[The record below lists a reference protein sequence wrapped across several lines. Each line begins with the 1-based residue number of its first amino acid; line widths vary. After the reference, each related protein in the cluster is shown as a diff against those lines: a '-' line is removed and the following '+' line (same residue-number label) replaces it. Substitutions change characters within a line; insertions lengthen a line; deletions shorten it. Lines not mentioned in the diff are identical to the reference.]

1 MVYSFYIINF
11 STDTYGVQSLNVTDT
26 SDDSVYCVCVFGE
39 YSTDTG
45 CTVQLISTTD
55 QYNGT
60 FNRTDDTAS
69 GNITGVVT
77 GVYTIRA
84 FDQGSNIV
92 AVELLNIA
100 ITGEPLVTTTTTSV
114 VSTVTNS
121 SPPTTSISASKSMQN
136 CSVAIVIFT

>member
-1 MVYSFYIINF
+1 M
-11 STDTYGVQSLNVTDT
+11 
-26 SDDSVYCVCVFGE
+26 FGE

-92 AVELLNIA
+92 ADELLNIA
-100 ITGEPLVTTTTTSV
+100 ITGEPTVTTTTTTTATGNPSP
-114 VSTVTNS
+114 TPTNIID
-121 SPPTTSISASKSMQN
+121 PPSIGNHSIT
-136 CSVAIVIFT
+136 IVIFNIYIIIGPMTPSNTDPPEEKGICI

>member
-1 MVYSFYIINF
+1 M
-11 STDTYGVQSLNVTDT
+11 
-26 SDDSVYCVCVFGE
+26 FGE

-45 CTVQLISTTD
+45 CTVQLIFTTD

-100 ITGEPLVTTTTTSV
+100 ITGEPTVTTTIN
-114 VSTVTNS
+114 STFI
-121 SPPTTSISASKSMQN
+121 TSIS
-136 CSVAIVIFT
+136 SVLNSYIPFVRKCNYFTVDFWALY

>member
-1 MVYSFYIINF
+1 M
-11 STDTYGVQSLNVTDT
+11 
-26 SDDSVYCVCVFGE
+26 FGE

>member
-1 MVYSFYIINF
+1 M
-11 STDTYGVQSLNVTDT
+11 
-26 SDDSVYCVCVFGE
+26 FGE

-55 QYNGT
+55 QYSGT

-100 ITGEPLVTTTTTSV
+100 ITGEPTVISTTTSA
-114 VSTVTNS
+114 VSNTASNS
-121 SPPTTSISASKSMQN
+121 LPSPTTDPVTQPTDASMCNK
-136 CSVAIVIFT
+136 